1 MGQFFYKSCEM
12 CVHWT
17 AGFTGKRCVLLYSVA
32 DKIQCHKAGWLA
44 SGTHKYLDDRDLIV
58 PTPRLRA
65 DSARCTATFAS
76 TLVRSLAR
84 ATATGRRLQLHTPGL
99 DLELI
104 RGEVTS
110 TGAPV
115 T

>member
-1 MGQFFYKSCEM
+1 MHASLQ
-12 CVHWT
+12 
-17 AGFTGKRCVLLYSVA
+17 RVA
-32 DKIQCHKAGWLA
+32 NEIQRHKAGWLA

-76 TLVRSLAR
+76 TLSRSLAR
-84 ATATGRRLQLHTPGL
+84 ATATGRRLHTPSP